1 MLLANCDLPGG
12 QEMEPISVM
21 LVDDN
26 PVFLRATTQFL
37 EAHDDV
43 VVIGTA
49 SRGDEA
55 LERIKDLKPQTVL
68 IDLAMPGLSGLA
80 TIPHLRH
87 LMPEVGI
94 IALTVMNSE
103 GFRHAALIAGADV
116 FIPKAIMRTHL
127 LPAIRELAR
136 GDRKGAAEK
145 AAPRTGTASNELRR
159 VLIMEDDKHLRYL
172 YSKAL
177 HKAGYKVHPAGT
189 IEEARNLLANFR
201 FDVLLCDIQMGSDRG
216 TDLLH
221 EHIDDITTSGA
232 QVVMVSGHPH
242 YREACAEMGAD
253 FFLEKPVSVGTLVM
267 LVNRLTAHGGCE
279 P

>member
-1 MLLANCDLPGG
+1 MLPANRDLPGD

-55 LERIKDLKPQTVL
+55 LERIEDLKPQTIL

-80 TIPHLRH
+80 TIPRLRH

-127 LPAIRELAR
+127 LPAIRELAQS
-136 GDRKGAAEK
+136 DRKGAAEK
-145 AAPRTGTASNELRR
+145 VAPLTGTASNELHR
-159 VLIMEDDKHLRYL
+159 VLVMEDDKYLRHL

-177 HKAGYKVHPAGT
+177 HKAGYKVHSAGT
-189 IEEARNLLANFR
+189 IKEARNLLANFR

-216 TDLLH
+216 TDLLD

-232 QVVMVSGHPH
+232 QVIMVSGHPQ

-253 FFLEKPVSVGTLVM
+253 FFLEKPVSVGTLVT
-267 LVNRLTAHGGCE
+267 LVNRLTAHDGCE